1 MVDKI
6 PKRKQMKKKT
16 AKDCK
21 NIVNDPNRLV
31 RMGLKP
37 QFLYKVTELSHE
49 MRISTKLLYKIIK
62 MGFIHASKIPG
73 GYRVLGSDALS
84 FLKQRRIYKS
94 TIKAPPQY

>member
-1 MVDKI
+1 
-6 PKRKQMKKKT
+6 MKKKI

-21 NIVNDPNRLV
+21 RLSNAPKV
-31 RMGLKP
+31 RARMGLNP
-37 QFLYKVTELSHE
+37 RFLYKVTELSYE